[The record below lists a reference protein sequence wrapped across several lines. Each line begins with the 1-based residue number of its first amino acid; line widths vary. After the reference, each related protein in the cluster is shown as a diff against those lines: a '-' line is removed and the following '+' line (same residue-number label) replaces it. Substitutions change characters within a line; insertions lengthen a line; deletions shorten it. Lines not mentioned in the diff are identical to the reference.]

1 MIFEKI
7 ILTVITIPFIIMLL
21 YSFVYPEDVMKKKSF
36 LHEEEDLTVKPGS
49 ITFTK
54 WFSLSSAVITLILMT
69 FYLYS

>member
-36 LHEEEDLTVKPGS
+36 LLEEEELTVKPGT

>member
-36 LHEEEDLTVKPGS
+36 LLEEEELTVKPGS